1 MIRVIK
7 YATWTAAICLVLA
20 GIAWSVGIRINTTVS
35 IPLGIYITSDEPIST
50 GSYVI
55 FCPPDNALFTEA
67 RTRGYIGAG
76 YCPGDYGYIM
86 KKVLAA
92 KNDVVSVTDHGVFVN
107 GHEVPLSKPL
117 LADGSN
123 RPMPHY
129 RIEGYVL
136 PDRQLL
142 LMSDVTGL
150 SFDGRYFGP
159 VDIGQIK
166 SVVHPVITW

>member
-1 MIRVIK
+1 MTRVIK
-7 YATWTAAICLVLA
+7 YATWTAAVCLVLA
-20 GIAWSVGIRINTTVS
+20 GIAWSIGIRINTTVS

-67 RTRGYIGAG
+67 RTRGYI
-76 YCPGDYGYIM
+76 M

-92 KNDVVSVTDHGVFVN
+92 KNDVVSVTDQGVLVN

-129 RIEGYVL
+129 RIEGYAL

-166 SVVHPVITW
+166 SVIHPVITW